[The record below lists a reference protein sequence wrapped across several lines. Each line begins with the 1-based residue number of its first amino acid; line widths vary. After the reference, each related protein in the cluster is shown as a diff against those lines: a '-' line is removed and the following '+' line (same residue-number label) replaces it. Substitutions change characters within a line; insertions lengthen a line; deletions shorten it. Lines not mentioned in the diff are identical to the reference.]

1 MSRVVAAASARR
13 QTRAISRKIPL
24 VTFENID

>member
-13 QTRAISRKIPL
+13 QTRAIGRKIPL
-24 VTFENID
+24 VTLENIE